1 MKRLKAQWHDK
12 FFSGI
17 YVKMLTGQYYEKMP
31 VTHLTFP
38 APTPAG
44 AGRVSRKR
52 IYQRGLFDFLNWP
65 FLFALGFS
73 VFLAWGCMSK
83 RVLNHPLEARGNNL
97 AFVVYAENPAE
108 LLETGKDDTGKMGHT
123 SFAAWLNDSLASGC
137 NKYRYYY
144 FDPTMVLAKA
154 ESKGVSILECLVLT
168 GDGQP
173 TSQPP
178 LPTYPGSALPALFDV
193 ASDLGATHVVKVKF
207 LSYFRKDYYR
217 DDGKVKGDFVKLEF
231 QARVTAW
238 AVGWLQPVFD
248 QPVSF
253 SADNSMLFGDLTG
266 GGNVKKA
273 LDAAIVAGVAPNPTP
288 VQK

>member
-1 MKRLKAQWHDK
+1 M
-12 FFSGI
+12 
-17 YVKMLTGQYYEKMP
+17 
-31 VTHLTFP
+31 
-38 APTPAG
+38 
-44 AGRVSRKR
+44 
-52 IYQRGLFDFLNWP
+52 
-65 FLFALGFS
+65 
-73 VFLAWGCMSK
+73 
-83 RVLNHPLEARGNNL
+83 
-97 AFVVYAENPAE
+97 VYAENPAE

-123 SFAAWLNDSLASGC
+123 SFAAWLNDGLASGC

-144 FDPTMVLAKA
+144 FDPTMVLARAKA
-154 ESKGVSILECLVLT
+154 KGVSILECPVLT

-173 TSQPP
+173 ASQPP
-178 LPTYPGSALPALFDV
+178 LPTYPGSALPSLFDV
-193 ASDLGATHVVKVKF
+193 ASDLGATHVVKVK
-207 LSYFRKDYYR
+207 LLNYFRKDYYR

-238 AVGWLQPVFD
+238 AAGQLQPVFD

-288 VQK
+288 IQK